1 MTVQSIEET
10 FTFYKF
16 PRAHHKHIRSTN
28 MLERI
33 NEEIKRRTYVIR
45 IFPNEQS
52 CLRLIRALLVEINED
67 WIEQHRYLNMELLK
81 EQKKR
86 KVYNLENVA

>member
-1 MTVQSIEET
+1 
-10 FTFYKF
+10 
-16 PRAHHKHIRSTN
+16 

-45 IFPNEQS
+45 IFPNEDS

-67 WIEQHRYLNMELLK
+67 WIEQHRYLNMELFK
-81 EQKKR
+81 EHYKR
-86 KVYNLENVA
+86 KILEMDNAG